1 MSILPAMYSDFKVTL
16 LGTGH
21 PEPLYQRF
29 GPSTLIEAGE
39 QKILFDCGRGTMQ
52 RIYQI
57 YPESSD
63 IDKLFLTHLHSD
75 HTTGIPDL
83 WITGFLYHRREKPLQ
98 IWGPKGTKHMIN
110 HIEQAFSVDKKSRSV
125 FIPNTG
131 LELVTTEIE
140 EGYIYENNGVKVTP
154 FDVSHLTRINE
165 PCLGFR
171 IDYDDRSVVL
181 SGDTRVCENLFKYSR
196 DVDLLVHEVAAIPL
210 DDGVVDR
217 FDRVVKVHTVPEEA
231 GEIFSEVKPK
241 LAVFNHVALFRGVS
255 DDDVMS
261 RTRKVYS
268 GLSVMGRDLMTFEI
282 GNEIRIINR

>member
-1 MSILPAMYSDFKVTL
+1 MSSDFKVTL

-21 PEPLYQRF
+21 PEPSFERF
-29 GPSTLIEAGE
+29 GPSTLVEAGT
-39 QKILFDCGRGTMQ
+39 QRILFDCGRGTMQ

-57 YPESSD
+57 DQNASD

-98 IWGPKGTKHMIN
+98 IWGPKGTKHMMT
-110 HIEQAFSVDKKSRSV
+110 HLEQAFSVDKKSRMR

-131 LELVTTEIE
+131 LQLDTTEIE
-140 EGYIYENNGVKVTP
+140 EGFIYEENGIRITP

-171 IDYDDRSVVL
+171 IDYDGRSVVI
-181 SGDTRVCENLFKYSR
+181 SGDTRYCDNMLRYSK

-210 DDGVVDR
+210 DDGIVDR
-217 FDRVVKVHTVPEEA
+217 FDSVVKVHTIPEEA
-231 GEIFSEVKPK
+231 GEIFSILKPK
-241 LAVFNHVALFRGVS
+241 LAVFNHVALFRSVS
-255 DDDVMS
+255 EEDVMR
-261 RTRKVYS
+261 RTKSVYS
-268 GLSVMGRDLMTFEI
+268 GPLVMGEDLMTFEI
-282 GNEIRIINR
+282 GESVRVINR